1 MGPSL
6 EHFSSFVW
14 QPWRTR
20 WPEPPGFLMV
30 GVAGLIGAM
39 ERSITRANSFV
50 ESLTA
55 AAPKALT
62 SDKP

>member
-1 MGPSL
+1 M
-6 EHFSSFVW
+6 
-14 QPWRTR
+14 TT
-20 WPEPPGFLMV
+20 

-55 AAPKALT
+55 APKALT